1 LYLVFGDKVLDSVE
15 ILENI
20 NQNTYFKVEKDLTKA
35 TKREDVLAYKVSIDV
50 EKLNEVLKEN
60 FDLSQI
66 DEEELFD
73 EYMTLC
79 DELTL
84 DLIDFVDSKGR
95 ILSRSYKW
103 DTYDDTVKCVVA
115 FSSIELSE
123 LKLFDVIKRLLTQ
136 ID

>member
-1 LYLVFGDKVLDSVE
+1 MYLVFGDKVLDSVE